1 MSNEFE
7 EIVLKKLEKL
17 DALDER
23 TKNTDKVIEEVIL
36 KKLEKLDA
44 LDERTKNTDKVI
56 EEVILKKLEKLDAL
70 DERTKNTDKVIEE
83 VILKKLEKL
92 DTVEEE
98 MNIMKKEL
106 KSTQE
111 SIQSLNDRFTVFDF
125 EINKKIDTL
134 FDAITVNNEKHDLF
148 EKSIVSLNTK
158 TFNHDIRISVLED
171 YYKNSKIFATT

>member
-1 MSNEFE
+1 MSKEFE

-83 VILKKLEKL
+83 IVLEKL
-92 DTVEEE
+92 NALETEV
-98 MNIMKKEL
+98 
-106 KSTQE
+106 KSNKE
-111 SIQSLNDRFTVFDF
+111 SIEKLNNNFTVFDF

-134 FDAITVNNEKHDLF
+134 FDAITANKEKHDLF

-158 TFNHDIRISVLED
+158 SFNHDIRISVLED
-171 YYKNSKIFATT
+171 YNKNSKIFATV